1 MKRLFSRLGPGAK
14 QALNLTG
21 VNGIFLVCLGLRQL
35 SEYLPAAGGLRP
47 LPAGAPER
55 HRLGGGHRLC
65 GLLGHGQR
73 PAGLGEKGAHR
84 RAGGRRSV
92 LQPGAPHPR
101 RARPYTVLA
110 LTTSRCP
117 SSTSSG
123 APCPL
128 LQKTCWCATA
138 TRLRLNYGLLRGLG
152 SIPVHRGQP
161 DHLLPAALCGGGE
174 HLLALRRAHA
184 HPHRFHLLLPGAQHR
199 RQAGEKAGRR
209 HAPGGAV
216 PEPGP
221 TCCFWGFP

>member
-21 VNGIFLVCLGLRQL
+21 VNGIFWFAWAFRQL
-35 SEYLPAAGGLRP
+35 SEYLSAAGGLRP

-101 RARPYTVLA
+101 RHGLYRAGPYHRPAPHQLLPGLHVHFCRKPAGAQLQRAAPELRPAAR
-110 LTTSRCP
+110 
-117 SSTSSG
+117 SG
-123 APCPL
+123 VH
-128 LQKTCWCATA
+128 
-138 TRLRLNYGLLRGLG
+138 
-152 SIPVHRGQP
+152 PVHRGQP

-174 HLLALRRAHA
+174 HLLALRGAHA
-184 HPHRFHLLLPGAQHR
+184 HPHRLSPSSPGSPAPAPNR
-199 RQAGEKAGRR
+199 RRR
-209 HAPGGAV
+209 RVAACTWGSCSRT
-216 PEPGP
+216 GP
-221 TCCFWGFP
+221 TCCFWASP